1 MTALLPQPS
10 GFEGF
15 QLIAETPKP
24 NDLPLVDDSKPSRWL
39 IEGDAASLCTG
50 EGSSKHQDLVAE
62 VADLLG
68 FDPKLRP
75 SRVDVSPELDI
86 AIQPSVDDALRPA
99 DDCRTNL
106 YLGMENLRRRSLVP
120 VGKRRKKRLGY
131 LHVLLRH
138 RPRSIPRFIA
148 LSMQST

>member
-1 MTALLPQPS
+1 MPLLS
-10 GFEGF
+10 G
-15 QLIAETPKP
+15 
-24 NDLPLVDDSKPSRWL
+24 
-39 IEGDAASLCTG
+39 TG